1 MNGIAKQHDVP
12 TPKQVRFIDQLLA
25 SVVPTDLDR
34 LPLVERERD
43 RIKSIVQDFKAG
55 EQITYNEGRDL
66 ISTLIAARDAKPKP
80 ERKNAA
86 PGYYVRH
93 TANEFVVVIEN
104 RAKTNTYAK
113 RLEVSKNA
121 AGRTTA
127 RWKYVAG
134 LGFAVADL
142 TPMTLQEAAKF
153 GHLHGVCFVCCKQL
167 TDPESVKRGIGPVC
181 AKKFA

>member
-1 MNGIAKQHDVP
+1 MNGVATI
-12 TPKQVRFIDQLLA
+12 KQVSFINTLLS

-34 LPLVERERD
+34 LPITDRERD
-43 RIKSIVQDFKAG
+43 RIKSIISDVRAG
-55 EQITYNEGRDL
+55 EEVSKSEASDL
-66 ISTLIAARDAKPKP
+66 IGTLIAARDAKPKP
-80 ERKNAA
+80 ERKNAT
-86 PGYYVRH
+86 PGYYIRH

-113 RLEVSKNA
+113 RLEVTKTD
-121 AGRTTA
+121 AGRTVA

-167 TDPESVKRGIGPVC
+167 TDPESVKRGIGPTC
-181 AKKFA
+181 AKKFR